1 MCIGCIFLQLLI
13 KTHWVSACLQSWVA
27 STIAWTWLL
36 SILYM
41 LVFILY
47 IAAMII
53 GLSWHLVPHVDEVWR
68 SDSGGTVKRG
78 LWVFWGFW
86 VFFGQD
92 LRAGCTGENDLDLCS
107 HQYLWKICMGD
118 AEGDDCGV
126 SGGGCRSSWLSFSVR
141 ISAWDMSSDSV
152 LHHYSSKVSPP
163 VVWCLRPV
171 NIFLVCASYFPYC
184 RLWVSTRSF
193 MLLTKWLM
201 NYSVSEMGHCCGPNS
216 L

>member
-1 MCIGCIFLQLLI
+1 MLMRCGGAIVAEPWKGGFGCFWCFFFLGRTWGLAARGRMILI
-13 KTHWVSACLQSWVA
+13 SAV
-27 STIAWTWLL
+27 I
-36 SILYM
+36 SISERY
-41 LVFILY
+41 
-47 IAAMII
+47 
-53 GLSWHLVPHVDEVWR
+53 VW
-68 SDSGGTVKRG
+68 G
-78 LWVFWGFW
+78 
-86 VFFGQD
+86 
-92 LRAGCTGENDLDLCS
+92 
-107 HQYLWKICMGD
+107 GD

-126 SGGGCRSSWLSFSVR
+126 SGGGYRSSWLSFSVR

-163 VVWCLRPV
+163 VVWCLRAV